1 MRKILIVLSVIYGGL
16 CGVAI
21 ACESNEIDVLGDG
34 SQCEAAKFTITT
46 TELTAD
52 TTFAFYMSASGT
64 FYVDW
69 GDGTVDTIT
78 RNDTTETLYD
88 HTYTTDGVKT
98 IRFGGLA
105 TGYNTDSYVASIRFY
120 GGTPNLIVSVSGDI
134 SIMFPYITDNS
145 QDGAQPRFYRLFR
158 GAQRL
163 RSIPETLFSSYTT
176 TSTNMFKQAFM
187 QCSIVSIS
195 EDLFSGITTGADN
208 LFESTF
214 ESCGLLKII
223 PTGLF
228 SGITSG
234 AQGMFKWTFYGC
246 NSLTSIPEGLFSN
259 IQTGAD
265 AMFGG
270 TFQNCRGVKG
280 YIPQSLFAGLIAN
293 GSPYLSGL
301 MQNIFTSCDKLIKT
315 CPTGTSQYITGYEE
329 YWDGHV
335 ACTPHTHDCDSGT
348 YFPTIIDGCVA
359 CPENN
364 YCPGGEY
371 TYNGVDQGIIAC
383 PVGLYAPMG
392 MSSLTQCGRILH
404 IGDNIV
410 YLHSTKKTT
419 PALHVDIDQ
428 DGTADFFGNMTTLD
442 VPMTR
447 GTERK
452 LKLQYDG
459 VTYSVYDDSVDL
471 SEYTN

>member
-1 MRKILIVLSVIYGGL
+1 
-16 CGVAI
+16 VAI

-46 TELTAD
+46 TNMSANTE
-52 TTFAFYMSASGT
+52 FKFYMSASGT

-78 RNDTTETLYD
+78 RNDTTSTLYS
-88 HTYTTDGVKT
+88 HTYPSGGVK
-98 IRFGGLA
+98 IIQFGGLA
-105 TGYNTDSYVASIRFY
+105 TGYYSGSGILAAIKFPGDWTSGSLLAAISGSIGQIFPTL
-120 GGTPNLIVSVSGDI
+120 GTAPDKQPTFSST
-134 SIMFPYITDNS
+134 FTFTKIT
-145 QDGAQPRFYRLFR
+145 
-158 GAQRL
+158 
-163 RSIPETLFSSYTT
+163 SIPE
-176 TSTNMFKQAFM
+176 N
-187 QCSIVSIS
+187 
-195 EDLFSGITTGADN
+195 LFSGVTGCRPYMFYA
-208 LFESTF
+208 TF
-214 ESCGLLKII
+214 EQSRSIKSI
-223 PTGLF
+223 PDGLF
-228 SGITSG
+228 SGITGGADYMFAWTFNSCLSIKAIPDKLFSG
-234 AQGMFKWTFYGC
+234 ITETAPGMFYRTFSY
-246 NSLTSIPEGLFSN
+246 TGL
-259 IQTGAD
+259 
-265 AMFGG
+265 
-270 TFQNCRGVKG
+270 VG
-280 YIPQSLFAGLIAN
+280 YIPENLFKGIEGQEYKTGMMNMLFYEV
-293 GSPYLSGL
+293 PRLV
-301 MQNIFTSCDKLIKT
+301 QN

-348 YFPTIIDGCVA
+348 YFPTTIDGCVA

-392 MSSLTQCGRILH
+392 MSSSNQCGRILH
-404 IGDNIV
+404 IGENVV

-428 DGTADFFGNMTTLD
+428 DGTADYFGNMTTLD
-442 VPMTR
+442 IPMTR

-471 SEYTN
+471 SEYQN